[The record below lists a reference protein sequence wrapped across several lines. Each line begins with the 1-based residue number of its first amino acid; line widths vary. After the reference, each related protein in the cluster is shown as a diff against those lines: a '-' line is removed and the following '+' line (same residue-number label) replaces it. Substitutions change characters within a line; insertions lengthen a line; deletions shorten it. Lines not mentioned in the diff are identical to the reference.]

1 MSTKKNKVYLKLLH
15 KYLTAM
21 AILESLVPMTTHSK
35 YTKLG
40 HEWLLPK
47 VNLNTKQI
55 MIRVDNRYEWK
66 SELSEVPWLKKSL
79 HLLYSNQ
86 MSDFTMVTS

>member
-1 MSTKKNKVYLKLLH
+1 MGYMSTKKNKVYLKLHH

-40 HEWLLPK
+40 PE
-47 VNLNTKQI
+47 
-55 MIRVDNRYEWK
+55 
-66 SELSEVPWLKKSL
+66 
-79 HLLYSNQ
+79 
-86 MSDFTMVTS
+86 